1 MGLGVCKFISLEE
14 NCVFPRPLWALL
26 SMINYLVMLNLVQ
39 HLTNLALYFFSG
51 KIPKLV
57 RDDILFIVSSIIT
70 LATIHI
76 FTYFPD
82 FYTKLSWTVVPLWER
97 AGERGQAGLGK
108 KKFSSLDE
116 VFLYS
121 SLFNPQA
128 PLPEIRDFDPPTR
141 GGLSL
146 ITWSLDHPVTSPKDC
161 RGAATL
167 RNASNKRTLHSS
179 RLTLHSLLEKLKRSY
194 KFLIT
199 WSLDHLVTSRNKEV
213 GRG

>member
-1 MGLGVCKFISLEE
+1 MGLGVYKFISLEE
-14 NCVFPRPLWALL
+14 NCVFPRPLW
-26 SMINYLVMLNLVQ
+26 
-39 HLTNLALYFFSG
+39 
-51 KIPKLV
+51 
-57 RDDILFIVSSIIT
+57 
-70 LATIHI
+70 
-76 FTYFPD
+76 
-82 FYTKLSWTVVPLWER
+82 ER
-97 AGERGQAGLGK
+97 AGERGQAGLGE
-108 KKFSSLDE
+108 KKFRSLDE

-179 RLTLHSLLEKLKRSY
+179 RLTLHSSNKCTLHSSRLTLHPLLEKLKRSY

-199 WSLDHLVTSRNKEV
+199 WSLDHLVTSRNKEAC
-213 GRG
+213 RG